1 VRLVGVAAHWGTL
14 HMQGQGLQLR
24 VLGTGEHVDL
34 VAGSWHKVDGPGGV
48 VELRLEPP
56 AAAAPPLD
64 QLAEQLAGAE
74 TADEALVLIVDG
86 VLALSGADVGAVVLT
101 ERGELTVACA
111 RDARGQPLPDAAA
124 LLSDTIITD
133 VLASGTGLSLDD
145 VAASGYAAVRSV
157 VQLGLSSV
165 TCLPLRLG
173 GKALGAV
180 FLAAS
185 GRTLLIP
192 PAALADLKVVASLAL
207 PFVAQVRRRAAAH
220 AAQPGSAD
228 LIVGTSAPIEQV
240 KKLVTRVAPTELSVL
255 LSGPSG
261 SGKEVVARAL
271 HARSGRAARPLV
283 AINCAAIAPSL
294 LDAELFGYRKGA
306 FTGALADRAGLIEAA
321 DGGTLFLDE
330 IGDMPLAMQA
340 ALLRVLEQREVRRLG
355 DLSARRVDFRLVAA
369 SHRDLPEEVA
379 AGRFREDLFFRIQEV
394 RIELPPLA
402 ARGDDVLLLGTMF
415 LRQAEAQL
423 GLAAHVLG
431 DEAVAVLRAH
441 RWPGNVRELKG
452 AMRRAAIMADDVSI
466 TPEHLQLP
474 AAPSGRA
481 TRPSAAPPSAAPV
494 DAATPRLPLTEARD
508 QFVRAYVQ
516 AALTRHGGNREA
528 AARELGIGTRTIYR
542 YLDDGPDP
550 T

>member
-283 AINCAAIAPSL
+283 AINCAAIPAELVES
-294 LDAELFGYRKGA
+294 ELFGHERGA
-306 FTGALADRAGLIEAA
+306 FTGAVARKRGHFEAA
-321 DGGTLFLDE
+321 HGGTLFLDE
-330 IGDMPLAMQA
+330 IGDMPLPAQA
-340 ALLRVLEQREVRRLG
+340 KVLRALQQGEVSRVGSDSVIHVDVRVL
-355 DLSARRVDFRLVAA
+355 AA
-369 SHRDLPEEVA
+369 TPPRPEREVA
-379 AGRFREDLFFRIQEV
+379 AGRFREDLFFRHERGPAASPALRRARRGHPPPGHRLRAGLLQGE
-394 RIELPPLA
+394 RPAPQAHRRRGARRAPAAGLPRQRARAQGRDA
-402 ARGDDVLLLGTMF
+402 ARGD
-415 LRQAEAQL
+415 
-423 GLAAHVLG
+423 H
-431 DEAVAVLRAH
+431 
-441 RWPGNVRELKG
+441 
-452 AMRRAAIMADDVSI
+452 
-466 TPEHLQLP
+466 
-474 AAPSGRA
+474 GR
-481 TRPSAAPPSAAPV
+481 
-494 DAATPRLPLTEARD
+494 
-508 QFVRAYVQ
+508 
-516 AALTRHGGNREA
+516 
-528 AARELGIGTRTIYR
+528 
-542 YLDDGPDP
+542 
-550 T
+550 